1 MSVGA
6 APRDPA
12 RRRRWGDARARRPQ
26 PGPCAGARGRERSAQ
41 PPPASVP
48 APGLAQAGHA
58 GPVPTPGALPPAPRP
73 PRPPPPGQVCT
84 VRAQRGA
91 GVLGHTGDC
100 TEGTRAT
107 KGALPG
113 SPRLHAVIVARAEL
127 RGVACSTSRPIGC
140 RGRSRPSNGG
150 ARVGVARQ

>member
-26 PGPCAGARGRERSAQ
+26 PGPCTGARWSTRNAQ

-48 APGLAQAGHA
+48 APGLARATRGSSRRPHLCPPTPTPSR
-58 GPVPTPGALPPAPRP
+58 PVPGVHCA
-73 PRPPPPGQVCT
+73 
-84 VRAQRGA
+84 RAVWVGRA
-91 GVLGHTGDC
+91 WSHWKLC
-100 TEGTRAT
+100 TEEDTRAT
-107 KGALPG
+107 RGDRSVSL
-113 SPRLHAVIVARAEL
+113 RFHAAIVARAEP
-127 RGVACSTSRPIGC
+127 RGVACSTSKPIGH
-140 RGRSRPSNGG
+140 RGRSRWPNGG